1 MVVTVLLQSAL
12 HEMKTSSSVKEEIP
26 NILLVDDNGHGLIA
40 RKAVLEEFGYK
51 VLTARSG
58 EEALELCA
66 ACTFDLIVTDYKMP
80 KMDGIELI
88 KKIRNSDSQARIIM
102 LSGFVEPLGLDEKS
116 TGADVVI
123 AKSSGEVSNL
133 VRTVGRLLARR
144 VPKKP
149 PVSQKSPP
157 PRNRATNA

>member
-1 MVVTVLLQSAL
+1 
-12 HEMKTSSSVKEEIP
+12 MKTASSVHEEIP

-40 RKAVLEEFGYK
+40 RKAVLEELGYK
-51 VLTARSG
+51 VFTARSG

-66 ACTFDLIVTDYKMP
+66 TRKFDLIVTDYRMP
-80 KMDGIELI
+80 KMDGIEFI
-88 KKIRNSDSQARIIM
+88 KELRNSDSQARIIM

-123 AKSSGEVSNL
+123 AKSSGEVGNL
-133 VRTVGRLLARR
+133 VRSVGRLLARR

-149 PVSQKSPP
+149 PASHKSPP
-157 PRNRATNA
+157 PKNRATNA